1 MIVIESIGSYI
12 PANFESNLYKKDK
25 FGVTDDFIKNKIGVE
40 KVSRKLPGEETSDLC
55 VKALENLKGK
65 TVEDL
70 SRVDCLIVCTQN
82 PDGGGIPHTSA
93 EIHGKID
100 HPHEC
105 ACFDISLGCSGYV
118 YGLSIAKSFMESNNM
133 RTGLF
138 FTADPYS
145 KIIDPDDKN
154 TMLLFGDAATVT
166 LLKNIDSD
174 HSGWTPQK
182 FCFATKGKAG
192 NALNNRGKHLFMNG
206 RAIFNFSMM
215 NVPQQIKKLLDA
227 SGLDYQDIDLFL
239 LHQGSK
245 FVVDQLCRSMKL
257 PSVKVP
263 VNLAQFGN
271 TVCSSIPLLLQD
283 YLLSDRFERI
293 VLSGFGVG
301 LSWASCLLTIDR
313 DLDEEKQ

>member
-1 MIVIESIGSYI
+1 MVIIESIGSYI

-25 FGVTDDFIKNKIGVE
+25 FGVTDDFVKNKIGVE
-40 KVSRKLPGEETSDLC
+40 KVSRKLPYEETSDLC
-55 VKALENLKGK
+55 IKALENLKEK
-65 TVEDL
+65 TGEDL

-93 EIHGKID
+93 EIHGKLD
-100 HPHEC
+100 QSHEC
-105 ACFDISLGCSGYV
+105 ACFDISLGCSGYI
-118 YGLSIAKSFMESNNM
+118 YGLSVVKSFMESNNM
-133 RTGLF
+133 HIGLF

-166 LLKNIDSD
+166 LLKNVDRGHI
-174 HSGWTPQK
+174 GWTTKK
-182 FCFATKGKAG
+182 FCFATKGKDG
-192 NALNNRGKHLFMNG
+192 SALNNRGKYLFMNG

-215 NVPQQIKKLLDA
+215 NVPQQIKRLLDD

-245 FVVDQLCRSMKL
+245 FIVDQLCRNMKL
-257 PSVKVP
+257 PAAKVP
-263 VNLAQFGN
+263 VKLAQFGN
-271 TVCSSIPLLLQD
+271 TISSSIPLLLQD
-283 YLLSDRFERI
+283 YLLSDNLKKI
-293 VLSGFGVG
+293 ILSGFGVG